1 MSFQVDFSGKLRE
14 DPACQPEDGG
24 MPLGGLAPN
33 TRVATRLGPLPAAR
47 LVPGAEILT
56 RDRGYCPLLWAGYG
70 RGTNAGEAVI
80 IPQGALGAGRPGRAL
95 RLAPVQGVLL
105 DVPALA
111 PALGT
116 AEALAPASAL
126 APGRSVKHRGGFVQ
140 VVLPTHELILAEGAW
155 IESLAPTKAFT
166 VIPGYAQGW
175 GEQFDETAQT
185 PLRPQID
192 RSDLALLVPAFPPAG
207 AAA

>member
-1 MSFQVDFSGKLRE
+1 
-14 DPACQPEDGG
+14 
-24 MPLGGLAPN
+24 MPLGGLAPD

-47 LVPGAEILT
+47 LLPGAEILT
-56 RDRGYCPLLWAGYG
+56 RDRGYCPLLWAGHG
-70 RGTNAGEAVI
+70 RGPNTGEAVM

-95 RLAPVQGVLL
+95 WLAPLQGVLL
-105 DVPALA
+105 NVPAFA

-126 APGRSVKHRGGFVQ
+126 MSGRSVKLRGGFMQ

-155 IESLAPTKAFT
+155 IESLAPTQAST
-166 VIPGYAQGW
+166 VIPGYGQGW
-175 GEQFDETAQT
+175 AEQLDETAQT
-185 PLRPQID
+185 PIRPQID
-192 RSDLALLVPAFPPAG
+192 RSDLALLVPGFGSAG